1 MAKGSKVNHHSAL
14 IYTMVLVSASD
25 ADMTDAELH
34 TISESVRYLPAFKGF
49 DIERLPAIANECTA
63 LLADADGLD
72 TAMIII
78 REALTPKLY
87 ETAYALACEIVAV
100 DGKASQEELRM
111 LELIRTELHLD
122 RLIVAAIERGVRARF
137 TTA

>member
-1 MAKGSKVNHHSAL
+1 MAKSSKVNHHSAL

-49 DIERLPAIANECTA
+49 DIERLPAIASECTA

-100 DGKASQEELRM
+100 DGKATQEELRM
-111 LELIRTELHLD
+111 LELIRTELNLD

-137 TTA
+137 TTV